1 MSEKKYSKLEQHV
14 INIFNSSSKFLY
26 NNSTYVVLQCDKP
39 RPQKSGECKTDVY
52 VKLKNLDTNE
62 ISEIKISCKLPSN
75 EFQENKINSNRA
87 LNIFGEDWEEI
98 LKQANLSIKH
108 KIEEQNV
115 INPKGKGRIKE
126 GFLTIGWKLEITTKE
141 RTLSA
146 RLPLSNNE
154 IKNSIYRGI
163 NQTEDKRNSIIN
175 NSIIENSG
183 IASHMLIS
191 EIHELHTIDDVLDK
205 IISIDNYDINPHY
218 LVYTGFS
225 HRIKNNKNDGNR
237 PLAVQVKYIANI
249 EDDCLNYCFIFDYPL
264 DTKHSGK
271 NYVEL
276 AKKEIEKLSND
287 YINQFI

>member
-1 MSEKKYSKLEQHV
+1 MSEKKYSKLEKHV

-26 NNSTYVVLQCDKP
+26 NDTTYLVLQCDKP

-52 VKLKNLDTNE
+52 VELKNLDTNE

-75 EFQENKINSNRA
+75 EFQENKITSNRA
-87 LNIFGEDWEEI
+87 LNIFGEDWVDI
-98 LKQANLSIKH
+98 LKKTNLSIKH
-108 KIEEQNV
+108 KIEDQIV
-115 INPKGKGRIKE
+115 INPKGKGRVKE
-126 GFLTIGWKLEITTKE
+126 GFLTIGWKLEIATKE

-146 RLPLSNNE
+146 PLPLSTNE

-163 NQTEDKRNSIIN
+163 NQTEDKRNSIVN

-191 EIHELHTIDDVLDK
+191 DINELDTIDDVLDK